1 MLSPKKCYITQFRTT
16 LPTQTHHNVHS
27 KTPHCP
33 LKPFTLST
41 YTILILPIQ
50 THYIACPNPL
60 IHHNAHSKHCQFQTT
75 LSNEKCN
82 IAHSKNTPLPTQKSY
97 IAHSRRHIATSR
109 TILLTRHSKIPQCKL
124 KDTILTT
131 QRLPNETHH
140 IAHSKNIIPGQ
151 NT

>member
-1 MLSPKKCYITQFRTT
+1 MLYYPVQNYIAHSNSSQCPLKNTT
-16 LPTQTHHNVHS
+16 LPTQTLYIVHLYNTYTAHS
-27 KTPHCP
+27 DPLHCLPKPINSSQCP
-33 LKPFTLST
+33 LKT
-41 YTILILPIQ
+41 LPIPN
-50 THYIACPNPL
+50 YI
-60 IHHNAHSKHCQFQTT
+60 IQW
-75 LSNEKCN
+75 KCN